1 VCPGCDAARARA
13 SGASLIRDRHRL
25 ERSTQ
30 VGLARLAHICAP
42 ISGKPEIGVCSAP
55 QCNQVYADCANLSA
69 CAALRPGHESAKDQP
84 AGAEKWRGGGLPVS
98 GLFFTGSCATAA
110 RGADTG
116 IEIRRVPSCFETP
129 RSADELAR
137 VCVSLRAAR
146 LLSMRASGDDAF
158 WPSEGLTRGC
168 RKRARRSA
176 PCFRPVLYRE
186 LYNCSAWR
194 VWHVTRGSIILRKIF
209 FRSGWIAGSSPAM
222 TAEGR
227 LWTRVTP
234 LNALLRSTRARIG
247 FADLQ
252 EFTGEP
258 CPEDGSGAVDAP
270 FAPRLIYPSMRT
282 GRALIARAGSPAC
295 TAARARAGS

>member
-1 VCPGCDAARARA
+1 MSAAHRNAIKCTQIAQTYLRTLRCARDTRAR
-13 SGASLIRDRHRL
+13 R
-25 ERSTQ
+25 T
-30 VGLARLAHICAP
+30 
-42 ISGKPEIGVCSAP
+42 
-55 QCNQVYADCANLSA
+55 NL
-69 CAALRPGHESAKDQP
+69 RVQKN
-84 AGAEKWRGGGLPVS
+84 GAEEGS
-98 GLFFTGSCATAA
+98 LFPACSLQGAVQTAA

-270 FAPRLIYPSMRT
+270 FARRLIYPSMRT

>member
-1 VCPGCDAARARA
+1 MQSSVRRLRKLICVRCAAPGTREREGPTCGCRKMARRRAPCFRPVLYRELCNCSAWCGYGNRNPACALMLRDAAQRGRA
-13 SGASLIRDRHRL
+13 G
-25 ERSTQ
+25 
-30 VGLARLAHICAP
+30 ARLR
-42 ISGKPEIGVCSAP
+42 E
-55 QCNQVYADCANLSA
+55 LA
-69 CAALRPGHESAKDQP
+69 C
-84 AGAEKWRGGGLPVS
+84 
-98 GLFFTGSCATAA
+98 CATPQHEGK
-110 RGADTG
+110 RG
-116 IEIRRVPSCFETP
+116 RRV
-129 RSADELAR
+129 
-137 VCVSLRAAR
+137 
-146 LLSMRASGDDAF
+146 